1 MALSKLSGDE
11 QRVIFSRLRNVL
23 DPYVAVAFGSA
34 SNELWEATKVPRQ
47 QLKADYEAA
56 AALGLKLGKRSCK
69 ELREVQDIECAAAN
83 IVLTAAD
90 LALLGTLHLVLP
102 ALKGLQLWQNI
113 LADRAAPDGVQRL
126 VEGMGAGS
134 LPAVTSL
141 RLYGMHHVGDAG
153 ASALAAALGR
163 GALPRLKR
171 LELARTAIGDAGLV
185 ALAPVLR
192 RRPALKSLDLHCNAF
207 GDEGLAALVA
217 PPPAADA
224 PAAAAGAPPPP
235 TGALTNLECLA
246 LDLTKVSDAGYATLA
261 AALDGGAL
269 PALDTLSLT
278 NFHNMTMGEG
288 FVPAS
293 AAAKAS
299 LQEAWDRQHVHR
311 RLMFPQ
317 GLSFC

>member
-1 MALSKLSGDE
+1 
-11 QRVIFSRLRNVL
+11 
-23 DPYVAVAFGSA
+23 
-34 SNELWEATKVPRQ
+34 
-47 QLKADYEAA
+47 
-56 AALGLKLGKRSCK
+56 
-69 ELREVQDIECAAAN
+69 
-83 IVLTAAD
+83 
-90 LALLGTLHLVLP
+90 LLGTLHLVLP
-102 ALKGLQLWQNI
+102 ALNRLQLCKNGLI
-113 LADRAAPDGVQRL
+113 DRAAPDGVQRL

-134 LPAVTSL
+134 LPAMTSL
-141 RLYGMHHVGDAG
+141 SLYGMHHVGDAG

-163 GALPRLKR
+163 GALPRLTALR
-171 LELARTAIGDAGLV
+171 LARTAIGDAGLV

-224 PAAAAGAPPPP
+224 PPPAADAPPPAAGAPPPP
-235 TGALTNLECLA
+235 PGALTNLESLA
-246 LDLTKVSDAGYATLA
+246 LGLTKVSDAGYATLA

-278 NFHNMTMGEG
+278 NFHNRTMGEG

-299 LQEAWDRQHVHR
+299 LQEAWDRQHVNR

-317 GLSFC
+317 GLSFY